1 MPPARPTVAALRTEP
16 MPSTIV
22 QKMTG
27 VIIILM
33 RLTNI
38 SPSGFQAF
46 AASGATRPKTM
57 PAMTAT
63 MTPM

>member
-1 MPPARPTVAALRTEP
+1 

>member
-1 MPPARPTVAALRTEP
+1 

-22 QKMTG
+22 QKMIG

-38 SPSGFQAF
+38 VPSGLSSLPN
-46 AASGATRPKTM
+46 SGQMAPTAMPATM
-57 PAMTAT
+57 AAMTAT
-63 MTPM
+63 